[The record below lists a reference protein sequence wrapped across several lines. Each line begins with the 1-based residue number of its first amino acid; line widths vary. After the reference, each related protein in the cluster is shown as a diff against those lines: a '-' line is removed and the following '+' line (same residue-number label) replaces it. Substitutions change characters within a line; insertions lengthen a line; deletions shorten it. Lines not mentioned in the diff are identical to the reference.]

1 MELLLE
7 IVKYTLPALIVFFTA
22 YFLLK
27 TLLDSDQQRRRHE
40 LNVSNQ
46 KITTP
51 LRLKAYERL
60 VLYLERISPNSI
72 LPRTLKAE
80 MTASQL
86 QKLLIRTIREEF
98 EHNLSQQV
106 YISTKA
112 WNATVSAKENMT
124 KMVNM
129 IAARVLADG
138 KNKSGAEFAKTMLEA
153 IMDMKENPTSVAIDI
168 VKGEAKELFG

>member
-7 IVKYTLPALIVFFTA
+7 IVKYTLPALIVFITA
-22 YFLLK
+22 YVLLK
-27 TLLDSDQQRRRHE
+27 TLLDSDHQRRRHE

-72 LPRTLKAE
+72 LPRTLKAD
-80 MTASQL
+80 MSSVQL
-86 QKLLIRTIREEF
+86 QRMLIRTIREEF

-106 YISTKA
+106 YISSKA
-112 WNATVSAKENMT
+112 WNATIAAKENMT

-129 IAARVLADG
+129 TAARVHAQEG
-138 KNKSGAEFAKTMLEA
+138 KKLGAEFAKIMLEA
-153 IMDMKENPTSVAIDI
+153 VMDMKENPTSTAVEI
-168 VKGEAKELFG
+168 VKKEAQEMFG

>member
-7 IVKYTLPALIVFFTA
+7 IVKYTLPALIVFLTA

-27 TLLDSDQQRRRHE
+27 TLLDSEQLRRKHE

-72 LPRTLKAE
+72 LPRCLKVE
-80 MTASQL
+80 MDAVQL
-86 QKLLIRTIREEF
+86 QKVLIRTIREEF

-106 YISTKA
+106 YLSSKA
-112 WNATVSAKENMT
+112 WNASVSAKENMT

-129 IAARVLADG
+129 IAAKVQAEG
-138 KNKSGAEFAKTMLEA
+138 KEKTGAEFAKVMLEA
-153 IMDMKENPTSVAIDI
+153 VMDMKENPTSTAIEI
-168 VKGEAKELFG
+168 VKLEAKELFG